1 MLAYFVSVLGT
12 PEAVSAK
19 RTSPTARIAAMNPI
33 HALLELAIA
42 LDYVKVDRWGS
53 EQFGEKPARGNRR
66 ASLTLPTSRVRKVDR
81 ARIREEVVAMATSA
95 EDVRKV
101 YEEPKVSDW
110 LTVDQ
115 KRIDQFGEAT
125 MDLDWMHVDPER
137 A

>member
-1 MLAYFVSVLGT
+1 
-12 PEAVSAK
+12 
-19 RTSPTARIAAMNPI
+19 
-33 HALLELAIA
+33 
-42 LDYVKVDRWGS
+42 
-53 EQFGEKPARGNRR
+53 
-66 ASLTLPTSRVRKVDR
+66 
-81 ARIREEVVAMATSA
+81 MATSA